1 MPQFV
6 TFLSYI
12 AVFLFCHTLNH
23 KEDDFGVR
31 DICCNVSSRAIKT
44 FLLSCSWLHNI
55 DISVLPGVIF
65 SLHLC

>member
-12 AVFLFCHTLNH
+12 AVFHFCHTLNH

-44 FLLSCSWLHNI
+44 FLLFL
-55 DISVLPGVIF
+55 
-65 SLHLC
+65 